1 MTCPPQCTKC
11 SARMQR
17 FIGFAKGCGW
27 RLLCDGSGQR
37 VFFKQGMPTIYTWLK
52 GEGELVPMRE
62 ARCHHG

>member
-1 MTCPPQCTKC
+1 
-11 SARMQR
+11 MQR